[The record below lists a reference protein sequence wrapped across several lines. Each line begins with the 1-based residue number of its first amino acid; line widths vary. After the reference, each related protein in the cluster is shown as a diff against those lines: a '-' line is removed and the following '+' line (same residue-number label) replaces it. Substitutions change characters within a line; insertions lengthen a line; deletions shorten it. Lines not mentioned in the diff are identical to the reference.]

1 MDPEA
6 ERIRSYLQTQAEKL
20 SLPDLV
26 AKVETD
32 MRQVYEAFSTFPEA
46 RWNDRPAAGE
56 WSGNEVASHLVNTSK
71 SGSVSI
77 IRAIETGEKP
87 AGIRDQIEHGAE
99 AKTPADWWTALEQ
112 DRIALFQR
120 LSTATGNEH
129 LDVTWLHPMFGELNW
144 REWLLF
150 LRIHDLDHARQVQ
163 GIARALAG

>member
-6 ERIRSYLQTQAEKL
+6 ERIRGYLQTQAAKL
-20 SLPDLV
+20 SIPDLV

-32 MRQVYEAFSTFPEA
+32 MRQVYEAFSAFPDA
-46 RWNDRPAAGE
+46 RWNDKPAAEE
-56 WSGNEVASHLVNTSK
+56 WSANEVASHLVSTSK
-71 SGSVSI
+71 SCSASI
-77 IRAIETGEKP
+77 VRAMEKGEKP
-87 AGIRDQIEHGAE
+87 GTIRDQIEHGADP
-99 AKTPADWWTALEQ
+99 KTPGDWWVALEQ

-120 LSTATGNEH
+120 LATATGNEH

-163 GIARALAG
+163 SIAQSLAR